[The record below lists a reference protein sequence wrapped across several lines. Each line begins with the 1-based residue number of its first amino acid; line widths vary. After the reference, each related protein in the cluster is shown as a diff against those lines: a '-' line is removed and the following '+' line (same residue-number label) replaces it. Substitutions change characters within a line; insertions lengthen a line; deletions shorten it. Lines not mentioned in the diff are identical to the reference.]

1 MESFGAV
8 AAAGTGEGRKRKIV
22 VLIGYCRRGVKRRSF
37 RWRGISVVE
46 RVEDELVAAL
56 VKSLAA
62 EVTTVQED
70 EVCRGERHAGRRRKR
85 GSRWL
90 LGGRLDSYG
99 GAGVRGDV

>member
-1 MESFGAV
+1 M
-8 AAAGTGEGRKRKIV
+8 
-22 VLIGYCRRGVKRRSF
+22 
-37 RWRGISVVE
+37 VE

-56 VKSLAA
+56 VESLTV

-90 LGGRLDSYG
+90 LGGRLESYG
-99 GAGVRGDV
+99 GAGVRDDV